1 MLKKALLIF
10 GCLFWTWQIT
20 CQEFSSLW
28 EGHFSFNEIVDVATG
43 TDKVYAA
50 SENAVF
56 SFDLLTNEI
65 NTITTIEGLS
75 GQSITTIRFSEQFNT
90 LLIGYENG
98 LIELYF
104 TGTDQVLS
112 VVDILE
118 RENITPINRRINYF
132 YEYENLIYIATNYG
146 ISVYDLDRLEFGD
159 TYFMG
164 DGGSQITVNQITV
177 LNNEIYA
184 ACLNNN
190 GVKKADL
197 SNPNLVDFSQ
207 WSTVQTGNFLTINT
221 LSTNVYAINTNRS
234 LFRVAPGIPTTILSF
249 SAVPE
254 EAEVSDQYLNVTF
267 SDEVLIYDDQI
278 NLVTTFAP
286 NDDFDTRFTSS
297 IINNNEIFIGTQS
310 QGVLS
315 NLIASPSEYLQLLPN
330 GPLRNNGFRIDS
342 GTNALIITYGEFTQ
356 ALNPFPLNSRGLSY
370 FRQEGWTNIP
380 FDSLLGARVLN
391 KITPNPS
398 NPTEAY
404 VSSFHDGL
412 LVLNN
417 LEPTVLY
424 DETNSGLE
432 SLVLPGNPDV
442 SDIRVSGSGFDIN
455 GLFWSVTSR
464 VERPLKSFDPNT
476 GSWRSYS
483 FSNVIGDP
491 LTGEIGFFDLEIDN
505 SGTKWIGAYTN
516 GLFAFN
522 ESKSEPLKNLSSEE
536 QNLPVPR
543 VTALA
548 LDQRNQLW
556 IGTIFGL
563 RVLFNTGGF
572 FEDPFPT
579 LNSIIILEDGI
590 PRELLEDQYITD
602 IEVDG
607 SNNKWVGTVD
617 SGVFYFSPNGQQ
629 TIFHFT
635 EDNSPLPSN
644 SINDISI
651 DQNNGKVYFATS
663 RGLVAFLAG
672 GSAPEDNLSE
682 AYVYPN
688 PVRPEYEILGF
699 DNLND
704 ITKGIKIAGLT
715 EDVNIKITD
724 IEGNLVAEAQS
735 RINLRSSTAGY
746 NFAIDGGTAVWNGK
760 NLANNIVASGVYV
773 IMITDLDTFE
783 TKVLKLLIIR

>member
-104 TGTDQVLS
+104 SATDQVLS

-118 RENITPINRRINYF
+118 RDNITPINRRINYF

-164 DGGSQITVNQITV
+164 NGGSQITVNQITV

-190 GVKKADL
+190 GVKKAHL

-207 WSTVQTGNFLTINT
+207 WSTVQTGNYLTINT
-221 LSTNVYAINTNRS
+221 LITNVYAINTNRS
-234 LFRVAPGIPTTILSF
+234 LFRVAPGIPINILNF
-249 SAVPE
+249 PAVPE
-254 EAEVSDQYLNVTF
+254 EAEVSDQYLNVTLP
-267 SDEVLIYDDQI
+267 DEVLVYDDQI
-278 NLVTTFAP
+278 TLVTTFEP
-286 NDDFDTRFTSS
+286 NEDFNTRFTSS
-297 IINNNEIFIGTQS
+297 IINNNEIFIGS
-310 QGVLS
+310 SDLGVLS
-315 NLIASPSEYLQLLPN
+315 NRITQPSDYLQLLPN
-330 GPLRNNGFRIDS
+330 GPIKNSVFRIDAS
-342 GTNALIITYGEFTQ
+342 TGFVWATYGEFTED
-356 ALNPFPLNSRGLSY
+356 LNPFPLNSEGISY
-370 FRQEGWTNIP
+370 FRSESWTNIP
-380 FDSLLGARVLN
+380 FDSLLGARELN
-391 KITPNPS
+391 KITPNPN
-398 NPTEAY
+398 NPSQ
-404 VSSFHDGL
+404 VFISSFKDGIL
-412 LVLNN
+412 ELNN
-417 LEPTVLY
+417 FQPTVLY

-432 SLVLPGNPDV
+432 SLVLPGDPDFRG
-442 SDIRVSGSGFDIN
+442 IRVSGAAFDNN
-455 GLFWSVTSR
+455 GLLWSMTSR
-464 VERPLKSFDPNT
+464 VARPLKSYDQNN
-476 GSWRSYS
+476 GAWRGYD
-483 FSNVIGDP
+483 FTELIGDP
-491 LTGEIGFFDLEIDN
+491 LLGEIGYFDLEVDN
-505 SGTKWIGAYTN
+505 LGTKWIGAYTN
-516 GLFAFN
+516 GLIAYN
-522 ESKSEPLKNLSSEE
+522 ENKPQPLKNLNSEE
-536 QNLPVPR
+536 QNLPFQTVS
-543 VTALA
+543 AIA
-548 LDQRNQLW
+548 LDQRNALW
-556 IGTIFGL
+556 VGTVFGL
-563 RVLFNTGGF
+563 RVLFNTAGF
-572 FEDPFPT
+572 FEEALPT

-602 IEVDG
+602 IKVDG
-607 SNNKWVGTVD
+607 SNNKWVGTSD
-617 SGVFYFSPNGQQ
+617 SGVFYFSPDGQQ
-629 TIFHFT
+629 TIYHFT

-672 GSAPEDNLSE
+672 GSAPGDNLSE

-773 IMITDLDTFE
+773 VMITDLDSFE